1 MTQPISESA
10 AIEALREVEVAW
22 DPATVEQRVL
32 GLRALAAHQEIRRA
46 RLKRAASVAL
56 SCAALVVGGITA
68 WHFAKPAS
76 TAQVTTTVTH
86 DLELTRFAD
95 GSTARVAEPNG
106 RLSVQKAT
114 EHEVELALAAGSGDF
129 EVTPNPA
136 RSFVVVAG
144 NVSVRVVGTQ
154 FRVERAA
161 ERVRVAVS
169 RGKVEVR
176 WPGGNTFLIAGESRW
191 FPPEAGPIEAPP
203 AAVSA
208 ALPSAASAEPSAVPA
223 AQAALV
229 RGQFLAHSRR
239 GEYAA
244 AYALIADNPS
254 ALGSSAE
261 DLMLA
266 ADAARLSGHPEQ
278 ASGYLKRL
286 LQQDGKDSRAPL
298 AAFTLGRILLSQ
310 LGRPAQAADAFA
322 LARRLSPHGALS
334 EDALAREA
342 EAAFKAGNTARGQ
355 ALAKAYGAAYP
366 HGRNA
371 ASLEKLSGSGQ
382 L

>member
-1 MTQPISESA
+1 MTLPTTESA

-22 DPATVEQRVL
+22 DPTRVEDRL
-32 GLRALAAHQEIRRA
+32 LDMRELAVKREGSRA
-46 RLKRAASVAL
+46 RLKRTAYAVTA
-56 SCAALVVGGITA
+56 CAALAVGAVSALHLTKQPSSTPVSTVVTR
-68 WHFAKPAS
+68 
-76 TAQVTTTVTH
+76 
-86 DLELTRFAD
+86 DLEVTRFVD
-95 GSTARVAEPNG
+95 GSTARVAEPG
-106 RLSVQKAT
+106 GSLSVKKAS
-114 EHEVELALAAGSGDF
+114 EHEVELALAAGSADF

-136 RSFVVVAG
+136 RHFVVFAG

-154 FRVERAA
+154 FRVERAG

-169 RGKVEVR
+169 RGKVEVH
-176 WPGGNTFLIAGESRW
+176 WPLGNSFLIAGESRW
-191 FPPEAGPIEAPP
+191 FPPESAVTDVPP
-203 AAVSA
+203 AAASA
-208 ALPSAASAEPSAVPA
+208 APESAEPSAPA
-223 AQAALV
+223 APQAAAV

-244 AYALIADNPS
+244 AYALIAENPS
-254 ALGSSAE
+254 AVGSSAE

-322 LARRLSPHGALS
+322 LSRRLSPSGALS

-342 EAAFKAGNTARGQ
+342 EAAFTAGNQARGE
-355 ALAKAYGAAYP
+355 ALAKEYASAYP
-366 HGRNA
+366 KGRSTA
-371 ASLEKLSGSGQ
+371 TLEKLSGTGQ
-382 L
+382 P